1 MPTQTTSQADK
12 NSRTMAEQKPPEAE
26 QQPKKPAPKAK
37 AKGRGKGKKNG
48 KKGMPK
54 SFFWGVILIFVV
66 PLVGLMGWYAYQ
78 VLGHV
83 AQDQQA
89 ALDKQAKALA
99 SKANKFAKR
108 AAKEGF
114 KVQDFDAC
122 AQIKEQY
129 RIPAG
134 VVYTEFTQRQLVG
147 LSKFASDEQVTERC
161 IQFAKAVAYME
172 RLSHHARHVYVCRK
186 AQFNA
191 DKSGRYF
198 LTADP
203 DGKGV
208 IENLGKISTLQ
219 PIPKGQS
226 ILLRGWQ
233 VYNQGDGCIIIGMS
247 KSGTFTFRGGVTI
260 IE

>member
-1 MPTQTTSQADK
+1 
-12 NSRTMAEQKPPEAE
+12 MAEQAKPKAPGAAPAKAKSK
-26 QQPKKPAPKAK
+26 PKGKAK
-37 AKGRGKGKKNG
+37 AGGKGKKG
-48 KKGMPK
+48 LPK
-54 SFFWGVILIFVV
+54 SFFWGIILIFVV
-66 PLVGLMGWYAYQ
+66 PTTALLGWYAYQ
-78 VLGHV
+78 VMGHV
-83 AQDQQA
+83 AKDSQE
-89 ALDKQAKALA
+89 ALDARAKELA
-99 SKANKFAKR
+99 SQANKFAQR
-108 AAKEGF
+108 AAQEGF

-161 IQFAKAVAYME
+161 IQFAKAVAKME
-172 RLSHHARHVYVCRK
+172 TMSHHLRHVYVCQK

-198 LTADP
+198 LTADAE
-203 DGKGV
+203 GKGV
-208 IENLGKISTLQ
+208 VENLGGRGTLH
-219 PIPKGQS
+219 PIPVGES

-233 VYNQGDGCIIIGMS
+233 IYNQGDGCVIVGMS
-247 KSGTFTFRGGVTI
+247 KSGTFSFRGGVTI

>member
-1 MPTQTTSQADK
+1 
-12 NSRTMAEQKPPEAE
+12 MAEEAKPDGPDAAA
-26 QQPKKPAPKAK
+26 KPAAKPKA
-37 AKGRGKGKKNG
+37 AGKGKGKGKGNG
-48 KKGMPK
+48 KKKGLGK
-54 SFFWGVILIFVV
+54 GFVWGVVLLFVL
-66 PLVGLMGWYAYQ
+66 PATGLLGWYAYQ

-83 AQDQQA
+83 AQDSQA
-89 ALDKQAKALA
+89 ALDRKAKEMAA
-99 SKANKFAKR
+99 KANKFARR

-114 KVQDFDAC
+114 KVADFDAC

-134 VVYTEFTQRQLVG
+134 IVYTEFTQRQLVG
-147 LSKFASDEQVTERC
+147 LSKFASDEEVTERC

-172 RLSHHARHVYVCRK
+172 RMSHHARHVYVCQK

-198 LTADP
+198 LTSDAN
-203 DGKGV
+203 GKGV
-208 IENLGKISTLQ
+208 IEHLGGAQKLH
-219 PIPKGQS
+219 PIPAGQA

-233 VYNQGDGCIIIGMS
+233 IFNQGDGCIIVGMS
-247 KSGTFTFRGGVTI
+247 KSGTFSFRGGVTI

>member
-1 MPTQTTSQADK
+1 
-12 NSRTMAEQKPPEAE
+12 MAEQAKP
-26 QQPKKPAPKAK
+26 KAPGAAPAK
-37 AKGRGKGKKNG
+37 AKPKGKGKPKAG
-48 KKGMPK
+48 GKAKKGLPK
-54 SFFWGVILIFVV
+54 SFFWGFVLILVV
-66 PLVGLMGWYAYQ
+66 PAVALLGWYAYQ
-78 VLGHV
+78 VMGHV
-83 AQDQQA
+83 AKDSQE
-89 ALDKQAKALA
+89 ALDAKAKELA
-99 SKANKFAKR
+99 GKANQFARR
-108 AAKEGF
+108 AAQEGF

-161 IQFAKAVAYME
+161 IQFAKAVAKME
-172 RLSHHARHVYVCRK
+172 AMSHHLRHVYVCQK

-198 LTADP
+198 LTADAE
-203 DGKGV
+203 GKGV
-208 IENLGKISTLQ
+208 VENLSGRATLH
-219 PIPKGQS
+219 PIQVGES

-233 VYNQGDGCIIIGMS
+233 IYNQGDGCVIVGMS
-247 KSGTFTFRGGVTI
+247 KSGTFSFRGGVTI

>member
-1 MPTQTTSQADK
+1 
-12 NSRTMAEQKPPEAE
+12 MAEQTKKSDAEKPKA
-26 QQPKKPAPKAK
+26 PAPKAK
-37 AKGRGKGKKNG
+37 AKGKGKGSGKK

-54 SFFWGVILIFVV
+54 SFVWGVVLLFVV
-66 PLVGLMGWYAYQ
+66 PATALLGWYAYQ

-89 ALDKQAKALA
+89 ALDKRAQQLAAKANA
-99 SKANKFAKR
+99 FAKR
-108 AAKEGF
+108 AAREGF
-114 KVQDFDAC
+114 QVQDYDVC
-122 AQIKEQY
+122 AKIKEQY

-134 VVYTEFTQRQLVG
+134 IVYTEFTQRQLVG

-161 IQFAKAVAYME
+161 IQFAKAVAKME
-172 RLSHHARHVYVCRK
+172 TLSHHQRHVYVCQK

-203 DGKGV
+203 EGKGV
-208 IENLGKISTLQ
+208 VENFGKTGKLT
-219 PIPKGQS
+219 PIPAGQS
-226 ILLRGWQ
+226 TLLRGWQ
-233 VYNQGDGCIIIGMS
+233 IYNQGDGCIIIGMS

>member
-1 MPTQTTSQADK
+1 M
-12 NSRTMAEQKPPEAE
+12 AE
-26 QQPKKPAPKAK
+26 QQPPNADKSPKKPSPKAK
-37 AKGRGKGKKNG
+37 AKGKGNGNG
-48 KKGMPK
+48 KKGKGLPK
-54 SFFWGVILIFVV
+54 SFFWGMILIFIL
-66 PLVGLMGWYAYQ
+66 PAVGLLGWYAYQ
-78 VLGHV
+78 VMGHV
-83 AQDQQA
+83 AKDSQE
-89 ALDKQAKALA
+89 ALDAQAKALA
-99 SKANKFAKR
+99 SRASAFAQR

-114 KVQDFDAC
+114 KVGDFDAC

-134 VVYTEFTQRQLVG
+134 IVYTEFTQRQLVG

-161 IQFAKAVAYME
+161 IQFAKAVAKME
-172 RLSHHARHVYVCRK
+172 KMSHHARHVYVCQK

-198 LTADP
+198 LTADAE
-203 DGKGV
+203 GKGV
-208 IENLGKISTLQ
+208 VENLSGIAKLH
-219 PIPKGQS
+219 PIPTGQS

-233 VYNQGDGCIIIGMS
+233 VYNQGDGCIIVGMS

>member
-1 MPTQTTSQADK
+1 MAEAQPPQADK
-12 NSRTMAEQKPPEAE
+12 A
-26 QQPKKPAPKAK
+26 PKKAKPKAK
-37 AKGRGKGKKNG
+37 PKGKAKGKGGGNG
-48 KKGMPK
+48 KKGLPK
-54 SFFWGVILIFVV
+54 SFFWGIILIFVV
-66 PLVGLMGWYAYQ
+66 PATALLGWYAYQ

-83 AQDQQA
+83 AEDQQA
-89 ALDKQAKALA
+89 ALDKRAAALAAKANA
-99 SKANKFAKR
+99 FAKR

-114 KVQDFDAC
+114 QVKDFDAC
-122 AQIKEQY
+122 AQIREQY

-134 VVYTEFTQRQLVG
+134 IVYTEFTQRQLVG

-172 RLSHHARHVYVCRK
+172 KLSHHARHVYVCQK

-203 DGKGV
+203 DGNGV
-208 IENLGKISTLQ
+208 IENLGKVKSMK

-233 VYNQGDGCIIIGMS
+233 IYNQGDGCIIIGMS
-247 KSGTFTFRGGVTI
+247 KAGTFTFRGGVTI